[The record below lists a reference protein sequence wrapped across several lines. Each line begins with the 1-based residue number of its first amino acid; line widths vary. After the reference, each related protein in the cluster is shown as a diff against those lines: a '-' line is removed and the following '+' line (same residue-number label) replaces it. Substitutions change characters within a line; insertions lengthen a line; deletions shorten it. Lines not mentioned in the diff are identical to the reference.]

1 MKIAELKKKFKNTW
15 VLAEVLK
22 EDRLNRPIEVVPIIS
37 SDDRDEL
44 YDKLDSLPNSKKIGK
59 TFTNFYTGKMTGAI
73 LY

>member
-44 YDKLDSLPNSKKIGK
+44 YDKLDSLPNSKKIGRLLL
-59 TFTNFYTGKMTGAI
+59 TFI
-73 LY
+73 PVR

>member
-22 EDRLNRPIEVVPIIS
+22 EDRLNRPIEVVPLIS
-37 SDDRDEL
+37 LDDRDEL

>member
-1 MKIAELKKKFKNTW
+1 MKIAEIKKKFKNTW